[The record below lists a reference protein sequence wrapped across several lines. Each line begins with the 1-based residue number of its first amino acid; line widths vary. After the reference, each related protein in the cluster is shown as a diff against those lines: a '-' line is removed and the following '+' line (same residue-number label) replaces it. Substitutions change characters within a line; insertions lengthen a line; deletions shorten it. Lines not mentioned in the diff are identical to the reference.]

1 MKFKVEKVR
10 IVFDSSEQKNNS
22 ITLNTVLEGPFES
35 PNEGTGNVASMSGI
49 GEGMTCLLR
58 VEPTLPEY
66 SERDLFR
73 ISVLAKGEGAAAS
86 GVWKRSS
93 QNYGKLLQDIK
104 EAKSLEAS
112 FGLVFEVEGDKV
124 ERHSPLSI
132 TQELRFTGIEICF

>member
-10 IVFDSSEQKNNS
+10 VVFDSLEQKNNS
-22 ITLNTVLEGPFES
+22 ITLNAVLDGQFES

-58 VEPTLPEY
+58 VEPTLSEY

-73 ISVLAKGEGAAAS
+73 ISVLAKVEGATAS
-86 GVWKRSS
+86 GVWKRTS
-93 QNYGKLLQDIK
+93 QNYGKLLEDIK
-104 EAKSLEAS
+104 EAKSLGAS
-112 FGLVFEVEGDKV
+112 FSLLFEVEGDRV

-132 TQELRFTGIEICF
+132 TQELRFSGIEICF